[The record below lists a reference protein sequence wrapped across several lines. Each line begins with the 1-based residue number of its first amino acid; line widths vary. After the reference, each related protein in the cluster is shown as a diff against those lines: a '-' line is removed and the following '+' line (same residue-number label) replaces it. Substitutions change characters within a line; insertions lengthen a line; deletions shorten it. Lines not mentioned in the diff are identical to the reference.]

1 MTDEATADAFTAS
14 DDVGI
19 HYRLREGRPGG
30 TPVVLH
36 HGFISHG
43 SLNWEATGVAQAL
56 AEVTGPVIAL
66 DARGHGQSEKPEHS
80 AAYGEGRMATDL
92 RELCTHLDLTTFD
105 LVGYSM
111 GGIVSLLVTGSDPRV
126 RRLVIGGL
134 GAKLVEGGLAAMA
147 TSGPA
152 VADALETDDPATVT
166 DPLARSFREFADSIG
181 AEREALAAHVRSDR
195 RGEIDLGAISVPT
208 LVLAGAEDP
217 LARDPDILAAAI
229 PGARLQVVPGDHLR
243 AVGSPEFKQA
253 LIDFL
258 TSD

>member
-1 MTDEATADAFTAS
+1 MTDAATTDAFTAS

-19 HYRLREGRPGG
+19 HYRISEGKPGG

-43 SLNWEATGVAQAL
+43 SLNWETTGVAQAL
-56 AEVTGPVIAL
+56 AEVTGPVVAL
-66 DARGHGQSEKPEHS
+66 DARGHGRSEKPEGS
-80 AAYGEGRMATDL
+80 AAYGEGRMAADL
-92 RELCTHLDLTTFD
+92 RELCTHLDLATFD

-111 GGIVSLLVTGSDPRV
+111 GGLVSLLVAGSDPRV

-134 GAKLVEGGLAAMA
+134 GADLAEGGLEAMA

-152 VADALETDDPATVT
+152 VADALETDDPESIT

-181 AEREALAAHVRSDR
+181 AEREALAAHVRSTR
-195 RGEIDLGAISVPT
+195 RSEIELGAIHVPT
-208 LVLAGAEDP
+208 LVLVGDKDP
-217 LARDPDILAAAI
+217 LTRDPEVLADAI
-229 PGARLQVVPGDHLR
+229 PGARLEVVPGDHLR

-253 LIDFL
+253 LITFL
-258 TSD
+258 TES